1 MLYLD
6 GVVIAFSIL
15 MLVVIWL
22 GDDEDRRDKIVWV
35 LFIVG
40 GLVGG
45 LAGLHLL
52 RIFPLY

>member
-1 MLYLD
+1 
-6 GVVIAFSIL
+6 
-15 MLVVIWL
+15 L
-22 GDDEDRRDKIVWV
+22 GDEDRRDKIIWV

>member
-1 MLYLD
+1 MLFLD

-22 GDDEDRRDKIVWV
+22 GDEDRRDKIIWV

-52 RIFPLY
+52 HIFPLY

>member
-1 MLYLD
+1 MLFFD

-22 GDDEDRRDKIVWV
+22 GDEDRRDKIIWV